1 MNTPDSKLSNPT
13 TTAKRAGGKLGSP
26 MAWWIWILATA
37 FVIYLFNIQTM
48 FADVQGDIQKTL
60 HLDLSHLT
68 MIAGVY
74 TWAFA
79 IFQFFGGAFLDCFGS
94 RRVMIPAFIFVA
106 AGVLLYGVAQ
116 SYAVILL
123 AQVLMALGACCGFV
137 GAGYVGGVWFGMAAY
152 GTMFGYVQTLSSLG
166 SAVQQP
172 IIESLLKHMTYNR
185 LFIYLSIIGAVLV
198 VLALIF
204 MRNPEPVPIKNNPF
218 KVVGNNLL
226 QIFKKPQ
233 MWIAAMWGG
242 IIFGLNLALGVVWT
256 PKIFAHYGYEGA
268 GYIGTAL
275 LWVGLA
281 AGSCFWPQ
289 WSNKISSRKI
299 PSIIGAI
306 LIIFALVMIVFVKM
320 PVWLLVVMM
329 FLVGMGATAHMLSF
343 SVGGDVA
350 GGPLVGTSS
359 AFLNGI
365 MFIFG
370 GILQNIP
377 SHIATAGHGFHA
389 MFTPFIIAA
398 VIALI
403 FIFIQ
408 KETAPKH
415 VK

>member
-1 MNTPDSKLSNPT
+1 MATNNLPNGATPSTSRYRL
-13 TTAKRAGGKLGSP
+13 GGG
-26 MAWWIWILATA
+26 MAWWIWILATL

-48 FADVQGDIQKTL
+48 FSDVQGEIQKTL
-60 HLDLSHLT
+60 NLDIRHLT
-68 MIAGVY
+68 LIAGTY

-94 RRVMIPAFIFVA
+94 RRVMIPAFIFVT
-106 AGVLLYGVAQ
+106 AGVFLYGMAG
-116 SYAVILL
+116 SYTTILL
-123 AQVLMALGACCGFV
+123 AQVLMALGSCCGFV
-137 GAGYVGGVWFGMAAY
+137 GAGYIGGVWFGMAAY
-152 GTMFGYVQTLSSLG
+152 GTMFGYVQTLSSIG

-172 IIESLLKHMTYNR
+172 IIESLLKHMTYQQ
-185 LFIYLSIIGAVLV
+185 LFVYIGFIGIVLV
-198 VLALIF
+198 ILALIF
-204 MRNPEPVPIKNNPF
+204 MRNPAPVPIKNNPF

-256 PKIFAHYGYEGA
+256 PQIFAHYGHDA
-268 GYIGTAL
+268 GYIGTAV
-275 LWVGLA
+275 LWLGLA

-289 WSNKISSRKI
+289 WSNKIASRKK
-299 PSIIGAI
+299 PSIIGALMI
-306 LIIFALVMIVFVKM
+306 IVCLCLLIFVAM
-320 PVWLLVVMM
+320 PMWLMCVVMFM
-329 FLVGMGATAHMLSF
+329 IGMGATAHMLAF

-377 SHIATAGHGFHA
+377 SSIESKGGSFEA
-389 MFTPFIIAA
+389 MFVPYIIAA
-398 VIALI
+398 VIALV
-403 FIFIQ
+403 FILIQ
-408 KETAPKH
+408 KETAPKAT
-415 VK
+415 K

>member
-1 MNTPDSKLSNPT
+1 MATNNIPASKLPQSG
-13 TTAKRAGGKLGSP
+13 RYRLGGP
-26 MAWWIWILATA
+26 MAWTVWILATV

-48 FADVQGDIQKTL
+48 FSDVQGDIQKTL
-60 HLDLSHLT
+60 NLDLGHLT
-68 MIAGVY
+68 MIAATY

-94 RRVMIPAFIFVA
+94 RRVMIPAFIFVT
-106 AGVLLYGVAQ
+106 AGVFLYGLAT
-116 SYAVILL
+116 SYSMILL

-137 GAGYVGGVWFGMAAY
+137 GAGYIGGVWFGMAAY
-152 GTMFGYVQTLSSLG
+152 GTMFGYVQTLSSVG

-172 IIESLLKHMTYNR
+172 VIEAILKHITYER
-185 LFIYLSIIGAVLV
+185 LFIYLGIFGVALV
-198 VLALIF
+198 VLAFIF
-204 MRNPEPVPIKNNPF
+204 MRNPEPVPVTKNPF

-233 MWIAAMWGG
+233 MWIAAVWGG

-256 PKIFAHYGYEGA
+256 PKIYEHYGFGDS

-275 LWVGLA
+275 LWLGLA

-289 WSNKISSRKI
+289 WSNRIASRRI
-299 PSIIGAI
+299 PSIIGAVM
-306 LIIFALVMIVFVKM
+306 IIVALVLTVYVAM
-320 PVWLLVVMM
+320 PMWLLTVMM
-329 FLVGMGATAHMLSF
+329 FMIGMGATAHMLAF

-377 SHIATAGHGFHA
+377 SSLSSSGHSFHA
-389 MFTPFIIAA
+389 MFLPYIVVS
-398 VIALI
+398 VIALV

-408 KETAPKH
+408 KETAPKA
-415 VK
+415 K

>member
-1 MNTPDSKLSNPT
+1 MATNNIPASKLPQSG
-13 TTAKRAGGKLGSP
+13 RYRLGGP
-26 MAWWIWILATA
+26 MAWTVWILATV

-48 FADVQGDIQKTL
+48 FSDVQGDIQKTL
-60 HLDLSHLT
+60 NLDLGHLT
-68 MIAGVY
+68 MIAATY

-94 RRVMIPAFIFVA
+94 RRVMIPAFIFVT
-106 AGVLLYGVAQ
+106 AGVFLYGLAT
-116 SYAVILL
+116 SYSMILL

-137 GAGYVGGVWFGMAAY
+137 GAGYIGGVWFGMAAY
-152 GTMFGYVQTLSSLG
+152 GTMFGYVQTLSSVG

-172 IIESLLKHMTYNR
+172 VIEAVLKHITYER
-185 LFIYLSIIGAVLV
+185 LFIYLGFFGVALV
-198 VLALIF
+198 VLAFIF
-204 MRNPEPVPIKNNPF
+204 MRNPEPVPVTKNPF

-233 MWIAAMWGG
+233 MWIAAVWGG

-256 PKIFAHYGYEGA
+256 PKIYEHYGFGDS

-275 LWVGLA
+275 LWLGLA

-289 WSNKISSRKI
+289 WSNRIASRRI
-299 PSIIGAI
+299 PSIIGAVM
-306 LIIFALVMIVFVKM
+306 IIVALVLTVYVAM
-320 PVWLLVVMM
+320 PMWLLTVMM
-329 FLVGMGATAHMLSF
+329 FMIGMGATAHMLAF

-377 SHIATAGHGFHA
+377 SSLSSSGHSFHA
-389 MFTPFIIAA
+389 MFLPYIVVS
-398 VIALI
+398 VIALV

-408 KETAPKH
+408 KETAPKA
-415 VK
+415 K

>member
-1 MNTPDSKLSNPT
+1 MSTNNIPESKLPQ
-13 TTAKRAGGKLGSP
+13 TARYRLGGG
-26 MAWWIWILATA
+26 MAWWVWILATL

-48 FADVQGDIQKTL
+48 FSDVQDEIQGAL
-60 HLDLSHLT
+60 HLDINHLT
-68 MIAGVY
+68 LIAGTY

-94 RRVMIPAFIFVA
+94 RRVMIPAIIFVT
-106 AGVLLYGVAQ
+106 AGVFLYGLAR
-116 SYAVILL
+116 SYEVILL

-137 GAGYVGGVWFGMAAY
+137 GAGYIGGVWFGMAAY
-152 GTMFGYVQTLSSLG
+152 GTMFGYVQTLSSVG

-172 IIESLLKHMTYNR
+172 IIEWLLKHMTYNT
-185 LFIYLSIIGAVLV
+185 LFIWLGFLGVVLV
-198 VLALIF
+198 ILAFIY
-204 MRNPEPVPIKNNPF
+204 MRNPEPVAITKNPF

-256 PKIFAHYGYEGA
+256 PQIFSHYGHDA

-275 LWVGLA
+275 LWLGLA

-289 WSNKISSRKI
+289 WSNRIASRKK
-299 PSIIGAI
+299 PSIIGA
-306 LIIFALVMIVFVKM
+306 LMIIAALV
-320 PVWLLVVMM
+320 LLVYVAMPMWLMCVMM
-329 FLVGMGATAHMLSF
+329 FVIGMGATAHMLSF

-377 SHIATAGHGFHA
+377 SSIESNGGSFHA
-389 MFTPFIIAA
+389 MFFPYIIAA

-408 KETAPKH
+408 KETAPKPG
-415 VK
+415 K

>member
-1 MNTPDSKLSNPT
+1 MATNNIPQSKLPQT
-13 TTAKRAGGKLGSP
+13 GKYRLGGG
-26 MAWWIWILATA
+26 MAWWVWILATL

-48 FADVQGDIQKTL
+48 FSDVQDEIQSTL
-60 HLDLSHLT
+60 NLDVRHLT
-68 MIAGVY
+68 MIAATY

-94 RRVMIPAFIFVA
+94 RRVMIPAFIFVT
-106 AGVLLYGVAQ
+106 AGVFLYGLAD
-116 SYAVILL
+116 SYVTILL
-123 AQVLMALGACCGFV
+123 AQVLMALGSCCGFV
-137 GAGYVGGVWFGMAAY
+137 GAGYIGGVWFGMAAY
-152 GTMFGYVQTLSSLG
+152 GTMFGYVQTLSSVG

-172 IIESLLKHMTYNR
+172 IIESLLKHMSYQH
-185 LFIYLSIIGAVLV
+185 LFISIGFIGVVLV
-198 VLALIF
+198 ILAFIY
-204 MRNPEPVPIKNNPF
+204 MRNPQPVPITQNPF

-233 MWIAAMWGG
+233 MWIAAIWGG

-256 PKIFAHYGYEGA
+256 PQIFAHYGHES

-275 LWVGLA
+275 LWLGLA

-289 WSNKISSRKI
+289 WSNRIGSRKK

-306 LIIFALVMIVFVKM
+306 MMIVGLCLVIYVDM
-320 PVWLLVVMM
+320 PMWLMVVMM
-329 FLVGMGATAHMLSF
+329 FVIGMGATAHMLAF

-377 SHIATAGHGFHA
+377 SSVESHGGSFHS
-389 MFTPFIIAA
+389 MFFPFIVAA

-408 KETAPKH
+408 KETAPK
-415 VK
+415 VTK